1 MNLLPVRVA
10 VLSTAE
16 RFLARVA
23 ALAESWRERV
33 AICPD
38 CGRNRYRNPS
48 CRVCPEAPAEP
59 VEPRRYQKPPADPFE
74 PRRRY
79 DRRTK

>member
-23 ALAESWRERV
+23 AVPGVPRSA
-33 AICPD
+33 
-38 CGRNRYRNPS
+38 GRAGRATPL
-48 CRVCPEAPAEP
+48 PEAA
-59 VEPRRYQKPPADPFE
+59 R
-74 PRRRY
+74 
-79 DRRTK
+79 